1 MKFGNRKKNERIVS
15 NNRRPIRILLMVSAY
30 NSMTQR
36 FHVELVNMGHKV
48 SIELALSDQVMG
60 EAVDLFQPDLIVAPF
75 LKRPIPAD
83 IWQQHLCIIIHPGIK
98 GDRGPSSIDWAIL
111 NNEPEWGVTALQADL
126 EMDAGDIWASVNFP
140 MEGETKSDLYRGKVA
155 QAAIACIKQTLANF
169 TNPNYQ
175 PEPLDYTKSDV
186 KGIWRDYLKQ
196 KQRAIDWSSDTVET
210 VVRKIRS
217 ADSQPGLLDSLF
229 GEPMYLYDAH
239 ADNTMTGVPGEII
252 AQRNGAICRA
262 TVDGAVWI
270 TVLKRKKQGNQTFFK
285 LPAALVLGD
294 LGKAEAL
301 RGQASPGA
309 ERDRIKDIP
318 EVPIPLEINP
328 KVKTFRDIWYE
339 EKNQVGY
346 LHFPFYN
353 GAMSTDQCQRL
364 REAYLYA
371 RSQQTKVIVLMGGPG
386 FWSNGIHLNVREAAE
401 DPAAESWRNINA
413 MNDFVYE
420 VFCTNTHMTIAAMQ
434 GNAAAGGVMMA
445 LAADWVYARDGI
457 VLNPHYKRM
466 GLYGSEYWTYSLPRR
481 VGQVKAEELTN
492 VCMPMGT
499 KVAKEIG
506 LIDDYFGQTPAE
518 FCAWVVQKAEDI
530 AQNEDFEH
538 MLSLKNERCFFKHI
552 GKYYRQQELAQMKR
566 NFVSDEYNTARYNF
580 VHKITPAETPRHL
593 AIHRHQVGEIVPCK
607 FLLSKN
613 NQLPSP
619 QDLTHQAQKAS

>member
-1 MKFGNRKKNERIVS
+1 MKTTDSHTHLAFLQTKGRTR
-15 NNRRPIRILLMVSAY
+15 RILLMVSAY

-48 SIELALSDQVMG
+48 SIELALSDKVMR

-75 LKRPIPAD
+75 LKKAIPTD

-98 GDRGPSSIDWAIL
+98 GDRGLSSLDWAIL
-111 NNEPEWGVTALQADL
+111 NDEPEWGVTALQADL

-140 MEGETKSDLYRGKVA
+140 MGGETKSDLYRGKVA
-155 QAAIACIKQTLANF
+155 QAAIACIKQTLANLS
-169 TNPNYQ
+169 NPNYQ
-175 PEPLDYTKSDV
+175 PETLDYKNPDV
-186 KGIWRDYLKQ
+186 KGIWRDPLKQ
-196 KQRAIDWSSDTVET
+196 KQRPIDWSSDSADTIF
-210 VVRKIRS
+210 RKIRS

-239 ADNTMTGVPGEII
+239 RDNTMTGEPGEII
-252 AQRNGAICRA
+252 AQRHGAICRA

-285 LPAALVLGD
+285 LPAALLLG
-294 LGKAEAL
+294 
-301 RGQASPGA
+301 
-309 ERDRIKDIP
+309 DRIKEVP
-318 EVPIPLEINP
+318 EVPVPLEINP
-328 KVKTFRDIWYE
+328 SVKTFRDIWYE

-346 LHFPFYN
+346 LHFAFYN
-353 GAMSTDQCQRL
+353 GAMSTEQCQRL
-364 REAYLYA
+364 REAYLSA
-371 RSQQTKVIVLMGGPG
+371 RSQQTKVIVLMGGSG
-386 FWSNGIHLNVREAAE
+386 FWSNGIHLNVIEAAD

-420 VFCTNTHMTIAAMQ
+420 VLSTDTQMTIAAMQ

-445 LAADWVYARDGI
+445 LAADWIYARDGI
-457 VLNPHYKRM
+457 VLNSHYKRM

-481 VGQVKAEELTN
+481 VGLAKAEELTN

-506 LIDDYFGQTPAE
+506 LINDYFGQTPAE
-518 FCAWVVQKAEDI
+518 FSAWVTQKAEDL
-530 AQNEDFEH
+530 AQNDDFEQ
-538 MLSLKNERCFFKHI
+538 MLSFKNERNFFKHI
-552 GKYYRQQELAQMKR
+552 GQYYRQQELTQMKR

-593 AIHRHQVGEIVPCK
+593 AIHRQRVGEIVPCQVLN
-607 FLLSKN
+607 FEN
-613 NQLPSP
+613 HQPNSP
-619 QDLTHQAQKAS
+619 QDLAQVARN